1 MVGVALTEGA
11 ALDVLGVVLVVCFGA
26 IPLMAV
32 SILRLESI
40 SLGGEQ
46 AAREAPSAMMAHDV
60 VIERRKILDMG
71 DPFARKFKIS
81 YPKCYA
87 FDMNF

>member
-46 AAREAPSAMMAHDV
+46 AAREVPSAMMAHDV

-71 DPFARKFKIS
+71 GSFRTKV
-81 YPKCYA
+81 
-87 FDMNF
+87 

>member
-1 MVGVALTEGA
+1 MVGA

-60 VIERRKILDMG
+60 VIERRKILDMEG
-71 DPFARKFKIS
+71 SFRTKVKD
-81 YPKCYA
+81 
-87 FDMNF
+87 